1 VKDSSSISR
10 APATLFLRLSSFYVN
25 PPSLCSSL
33 LVSKLG
39 AYVSEEWLRMADVGA
54 EAEAK

>member
-1 VKDSSSISR
+1 
-10 APATLFLRLSSFYVN
+10 LFLRLSSFYVN